1 MKGDLVIKNK
11 RKGINLFSVFVLLLS
26 IMFITGCISAY
37 ATTTDNG
44 FVSAE
49 ILDKERIEIA
59 SYEL

>member
-1 MKGDLVIKNK
+1 MKNK
-11 RKGINLFSVFVLLLS
+11 RKGINLFAVFILLLS

-49 ILDKERIEIA
+49 ISDKEKIEIA

>member
-1 MKGDLVIKNK
+1 MKNK
-11 RKGINLFSVFVLLLS
+11 RKSINLFASFILLLS
-26 IMFITGCISAY
+26 ILFIIGGVSAY